1 MANSNIAKILTEYN
15 EKRNREISDA
25 IVRKNDIYLK
35 CPRLQEIDDEVASV
49 SIKVSIMLMENGETK
64 NINSRSLKKRLDAL
78 ETAIWILCIVV
89 KLTFF
94 IYIIVQSFSFSF
106 KKINKHRKIFSAFMG
121 GVIAVIL
128 IFFSGNIVR
137 FSFVSSAAAAISV
150 YVVPVIIL
158 PAILIGVNFI
168 YDRRKNYEKN

>member
-1 MANSNIAKILTEYN
+1 MKTSKDLFTED
-15 EKRNREISDA
+15 RESELYEVQTFKLNPFEQLSDTF
-25 IVRKNDIYLK
+25 LK
-35 CPRLQEIDDEVASV
+35 QADKYD
-49 SIKVSIMLMENGETK
+49 NGDV
-64 NINSRSLKKRLDAL
+64 DAL

-106 KKINKHRKIFSAFMG
+106 KKINKHRKIFSAFIG

-128 IFFSGNIVR
+128 IFVSGNIVR
-137 FSFVSSAAAAISV
+137 FSFVSSATAAISV